1 MQLPRRLVAPVLG
14 LRSGRAHGRRRPLQV
29 KRASE
34 RPLPADGMRVLV
46 ERRWPPGLSK
56 ERVAADL
63 WLRDAAPSDAL
74 VRACA
79 KDPSRWSEF
88 LDRYRTELAT
98 RADLLHLVDELR
110 RRGPVTLLHTGGDV
124 AHNGAAALRE
134 ILDDRDWKQPQ
145 GNASE
150 QERPHP
156 KT

>member
-1 MQLPRRLVAPVLG
+1 MQLPRRLVAPVVG
-14 LRSGRAHGRRRPLQV
+14 VRSGRSRGRRPLQV

-98 RADLLHLVDELR
+98 RADLVQLVDELR

-124 AHNGAAALRE
+124 AHNSAAALRE
-134 ILDDRDWKQPQ
+134 ILDERGAKPAEEDRP
-145 GNASE
+145 
-150 QERPHP
+150 PP
-156 KT
+156 KA